1 MVLETVLGPPPN
13 LYVENLTP
21 RMIEYGKRALKE
33 LIKVK
38 WHRKGGVLIQQ
49 DQCP

>member
-1 MVLETVLGPPPN
+1 MVLEIVLGLPQN
-13 LYVENLTP
+13 LYVENLTL

-38 WHRKGGVLIQQ
+38 
-49 DQCP
+49 